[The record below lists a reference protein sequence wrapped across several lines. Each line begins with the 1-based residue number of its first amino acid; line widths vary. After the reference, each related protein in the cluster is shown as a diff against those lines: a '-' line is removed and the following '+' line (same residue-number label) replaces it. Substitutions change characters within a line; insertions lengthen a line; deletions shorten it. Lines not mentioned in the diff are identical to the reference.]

1 MRARR
6 VAAALALILVP
17 MLAMPVR
24 AAEPVPLPAEP
35 GARVLDGEVVTAT
48 TGDIDGDGV
57 ADLVRIV
64 RSNSN
69 PTLLAVDAWSVDE
82 AGSWT
87 HHEQVPLRREAS
99 VDRQLSGLPRPDD
112 DGMLP
117 VRFGD
122 PVGFLVV
129 GSASSTPVGSH
140 VMVAAIGTADEDPAC
155 CLTVWEIG
163 TLMSATASSVTLDLV
178 LASGRGAAWVVA
190 ARLDPNGEGEYD
202 EILVGDTDVTGAPR
216 LTALSWSG
224 GRYREIARRIYPLG
238 STLLSWESKPLPPV
252 AGRQCYERL
261 PEVAVVGPPLPA
273 DENQQVFAQLTV
285 LGVTDRRLAEDV
297 ALVGSLGLSLEA
309 ARSDGVGVFPV
320 DGRPWFGW
328 AWPSDSDE
336 RSDEP
341 FPNALAT
348 AFGGSP
354 WTPLMMPRLVDA
366 LQTAIGG
373 QCFGDI
379 ATLRTSQVAAR
390 FPGRFVGGA
399 PVSVSLLP
407 YRGELPGG
415 FSDRLGGSGVIVDG
429 QLLRIARSGSL
440 EVRASAVLPGMVP
453 VGLVGSNGGWMAL
466 ADVPRFSVHNR
477 GFAVDGYQVGENA
490 RISVAPLEQVLNQ
503 EAGDGTFH
511 PRLIGAV
518 SAPGRAPGDL
528 LTSSAGFRAEV
539 EVPPGSRLFVTPLAE
554 GLPIDPSWDGRAD
567 DGHAVL
573 QVAVPAGS
581 DTFRVRAV
589 VVTPAGHGYIV
600 AWRVRVL
607 REPPPM
613 QVEAEWAAL
622 AFDVPVRGSTDPT
635 ATVLVDGAPVPVAAD
650 GTFAAR
656 AAAPPWPT
664 RVVVEA
670 VDLVGNRTTTTL
682 TVVGLLDYRQLPWV
696 PIIVVLTVVA
706 AAGLFLLAPRLK
718 PPSVTPH
725 PDDGTLEDLDER

>member
-24 AAEPVPLPAEP
+24 AAEPAPLPAEP
-35 GARVLDGEVVTAT
+35 GARVLDGDVVTAT

-64 RSNSN
+64 RSDTN

-87 HHEQVPLRREAS
+87 HHEQVPLRRETS
-99 VDRQLSGLPRPDD
+99 VDRQLSGLPRPDA

-117 VRFGD
+117 VLFGES
-122 PVGFLVV
+122 VGFLRA
-129 GSASSTPVGSH
+129 GTTPLGGER
-140 VMVAAIGTADEDPAC
+140 VMVAAIGTRDEEPAC
-155 CLTVWEIG
+155 CLTLWEVEARSG
-163 TLMSATASSVTLDLV
+163 VAESALTLR
-178 LASGRGAAWVVA
+178 LALALGRGAFWA
-190 ARLDPNGEGEYD
+190 AALKLDIAGPSDYD
-202 EILVGDTDVTGAPR
+202 ELLVGAYDA
-216 LTALSWSG
+216 TA
-224 GRYREIARRIYPLG
+224 
-238 STLLSWESKPLPPV
+238 KPT
-252 AGRQCYERL
+252 
-261 PEVAVVGPPLPA
+261 
-273 DENQQVFAQLTV
+273 LTV
-285 LGVTDRRLAEDV
+285 LRWTSGGFREVARRTYPRDASMLTWEGTARFSSSAGQCASRRIPEAAVLVTPFDDENSGASLM
-297 ALVGSLGLSLEA
+297 LLGLMDGQLTEEVVRVENVPGVDA
-309 ARSDGVGVFPV
+309 DGVLSI
-320 DGRPWFGW
+320 DGRLWVWWGW
-328 AWPSDSDE
+328 QGFVPPAADPL
-336 RSDEP
+336 
-341 FPNALAT
+341 AL
-348 AFGGSP
+348 AFGGNAS
-354 WTPLMMPRLVDA
+354 TPFLVAGGDA
-366 LQTAIGG
+366 DAMETAIMDE
-373 QCFGDI
+373 CYTDI
-379 ATLRTSQVAAR
+379 AAVSAGRVAAR
-390 FPGRFVGGA
+390 FRGLMVRNTVD
-399 PVSVSLLP
+399 PVSLSP
-407 YRGELPGG
+407 YRGEIPSFGEYDDAAGVIIDGTLLTMRPGG
-415 FSDRLGGSGVIVDG
+415 EM
-429 QLLRIARSGSL
+429 
-440 EVRASAVLPGMVP
+440 EVSNSAVLAGMAP
-453 VGLVGSNGGWMAL
+453 IGLVGPNGSWMAIT
-466 ADVPRFSVHNR
+466 DMPGITTPNR
-477 GFAVDGYQVGENA
+477 PFTVSFYQHVDTG
-490 RISVAPLEQVLNQ
+490 RISVAPVEQVLSQ
-503 EAGDGTFH
+503 EAGDGTFL
-511 PRLIGAV
+511 PRLVGAV
-518 SAPGRAPGDL
+518 PDPAGGPDGL
-528 LTSSAGFRAEV
+528 LTGAAGFRAEV

-613 QVEAEWAAL
+613 QVEADWAAL
-622 AFDVPVRGSTDPT
+622 AFDVPVRGSTDPM

-664 RVVVEA
+664 TVVVEA

-696 PIIVVLTVVA
+696 PIIVALTVVA